1 MKNWK
6 IKLLYICL
14 FVLLMTAAL
23 YRPSN
28 EDFNAWLSTNFNVVC
43 HGSNC
48 YQEEMSERSIP
59 ILQTGSFEKSGY
71 LFFSTIQRNFET
83 SEGKHVIIKV
93 IGIYGRFIPIV
104 EENTQY
110 L

>member
-6 IKLLYICL
+6 KKLLHISL
-14 FVLLMTAAL
+14 FLLLLTAAL

-28 EDFNAWLSTNFNVVC
+28 EDFNKWLSTNFNVVC
-43 HGSNC
+43 HGPDC
-48 YQEEMSERSIP
+48 YHKEMSETNIP
-59 ILQTGSFEKSGY
+59 IVQTGSFEKSGY